1 MAKRPSYLQY
11 ANDETPPPLSIGILA
26 VQHSAIVTISLVYVI
41 IITKSLNLS
50 AADQFA
56 MLSTTLLI
64 VGLGTVLQ
72 AQFGS
77 RLLIMFHPNPIFI
90 PLIIAAGK
98 TGGLGGIAVM
108 LVSAGL
114 LQFGF
119 GAAVRKLRV
128 LFPPEV
134 CGVVVIMLGVSLLPG
149 RCGAS
154 SRSR

>member
-77 RLLIMFHPNPIFI
+77 GLLIMFHPNPIFI

-98 TGGLGGIAVM
+98 TGGLGGIAG
-108 LVSAGL
+108 LSAETASHAS
-114 LQFGF
+114 
-119 GAAVRKLRV
+119 AA
-128 LFPPEV
+128 PT
-134 CGVVVIMLGVSLLPG
+134 I
-149 RCGAS
+149 
-154 SRSR
+154 